1 LSFFPLSKFKNKIA
15 SYKKNLDFW
24 KYLQEFVMDAD
35 ATKSFK
41 IVKSNKIKVVKKIK
55 VIEIIYKPKL
65 LICKAKTVRDVS

>member
-41 IVKSNKIKVVKKIK
+41 IVKSNKIKVVKKN
-55 VIEIIYKPKL
+55 
-65 LICKAKTVRDVS
+65 